1 MTIEQA
7 KIEIPDLETYFRL
20 DCDTDCNLDYYC
32 PSDCKDHTKARKL
45 GIDKIQ
51 SAYARHDGDLWEVTK
66 YIRRASV

>member
-7 KIEIPDLETYFRL
+7 KIEIPDLETYFKL
-20 DCDTDCNLDYYC
+20 DCDVNCLHDFYC
-32 PSDCKDHTKARKL
+32 PSDCKEHIKARKL

-51 SAYARHDGDLWEVTK
+51 SAYARHDGDLVEVTK